1 MTVVCRRDEPIGA
14 VVARFHVQH
23 ERVYGH
29 AAPEEPVEVVTA
41 RLAAGGRFERA
52 AYHAAPG
59 GPVRERETREVRFAG
74 EDGRRRATIVARAAL
89 HPGDRLAGPAVVEQL
104 DTTTL
109 IPPGWTAR
117 ALPAGS
123 LLVEAPR

>member
-1 MTVVCRRDEPIGA
+1 MTMNEAYAAVEPSRSEI
-14 VVARFHVQH
+14 
-23 ERVYGH
+23 
-29 AAPEEPVEVVTA
+29 
-41 RLAAGGRFERA
+41 
-52 AYHAAPG
+52 
-59 GPVRERETREVRFAG
+59 
-74 EDGRRRATIVARAAL
+74 
-89 HPGDRLAGPAVVEQL
+89 DRLEGPAVVEQL